1 MKIFNV
7 ALAFVYA
14 SVHSKQVAHAAPQQE
29 ASYNMPQDDFAITSE
44 EGAQRYIVTYKKG
57 SNEFNRRLQDA
68 QSTHSHRDLRSNLF
82 LSSPRTT
89 GDSARPMFLPK
100 EHAEVVY
107 LGSEAEVMALNENDE
122 VESVELGK

>member
-14 SVHSKQVAHAAPQQE
+14 SVHSSQVAHAAPQQE
-29 ASYNMPQDDFAITSE
+29 ASYNAPQDFAGISE

-57 SNEFNRRLQDA
+57 SNEYNRRLQDA

-82 LSSPRTT
+82 LSSPPA

-100 EHAEVVY
+100 ENAEVVY